1 MTTNNN
7 LELFTNGKVT
17 IGDGREFTRLIG
29 GFGENNSIL
38 TDKQVSELLGYKD
51 GPSSVR
57 RLVERNIEAF
67 EIDKGVYIKDIQRS
81 SEQRTFVET
90 LISTGY
96 AKQSITQAKNI
107 YIFSKAGFLLFLYF
121 AEGNIALETY
131 KDFIEDY
138 FQTKSEN
145 VIMKQTLQEE
155 LEFLKEQKITAV
167 GRVICEPD
175 EAKKIEWF
183 QEAEKLNTRIKDI
196 EITLSNEKLMKS
208 LEPTIAI
215 ADSFTNTKG
224 SYDVGVFSKIL
235 NIKGLGR
242 NNLFAW
248 LREKEILMDGNYP
261 YQKFIN
267 YFKVLPVENKFT
279 GRIDYK
285 TMIKPNGIVYIVKK
299 LIEDKKLI
307 TKSIPEILAELDAIS
322 VAV

>member
-1 MTTNNN
+1 MTTNNDMQ
-7 LELFTNGKVT
+7 LFTNGKVT
-17 IGDGREFTRLIG
+17 IGDGREFTRLMG
-29 GFGENNSIL
+29 GFGENNSTI
-38 TDKQVSELLGYKD
+38 TDKQVAELLGYAKGARAVRQRISENIKHFEFGLHIID
-51 GPSSVR
+51 LKSSVP
-57 RLVERNIEAF
+57 EQ
-67 EIDKGVYIKDIQRS
+67 DTIK
-81 SEQRTFVET
+81 ET
-90 LISTGY
+90 LKSIGY
-96 AKQSITQAKNI
+96 SRQSIDLAENI
-107 YIFSKAGFLLFLYF
+107 YIFSKAGLLLFLKF
-121 AEGNIALETY
+121 AEGDKSVELY

-138 FQTKSEN
+138 FQKEAEN

-155 LEFLKEQKITAV
+155 WEFLKEQKVIAV

-267 YFKVLPVENKFT
+267 YFKVLPIENKFT

>member
-1 MTTNNN
+1 MTTNNDMQ
-7 LELFTNGKVT
+7 LFTNGKVT
-17 IGDGREFTRLIG
+17 IGDGREFTRLMG
-29 GFGENNSIL
+29 GFGENNSTI
-38 TDKQVSELLGYKD
+38 TDKQVAELLGYAKGARAVRQRISENIKHFEFGLHIID
-51 GPSSVR
+51 LKSSVP
-57 RLVERNIEAF
+57 EQ
-67 EIDKGVYIKDIQRS
+67 DTIK
-81 SEQRTFVET
+81 ET
-90 LISTGY
+90 LKSIGY
-96 AKQSITQAKNI
+96 SRQSIDLAENI
-107 YIFSKAGFLLFLYF
+107 YIFSKAGLLLFLKF
-121 AEGNIALETY
+121 AEGDKSVELY

-138 FQTKSEN
+138 FQKEAEN

-155 LEFLKEQKITAV
+155 WEFLKEQKVIAV

>member
-1 MTTNNN
+1 MVMNND
-7 LELFTNGKVT
+7 LQLFTSGKVT

-29 GFGENNSIL
+29 GFGKNNSTI
-38 TDKQVSELLGYKD
+38 TDKQVAELLGYAKGARAVRQRISENIKHFEFGLHIID
-51 GPSSVR
+51 LKSSVP
-57 RLVERNIEAF
+57 EQ
-67 EIDKGVYIKDIQRS
+67 DTIK
-81 SEQRTFVET
+81 ET
-90 LISTGY
+90 LKSIGY
-96 AKQSITQAKNI
+96 SRQAIDLAENI
-107 YIFSKAGFLLFLYF
+107 YIFSKAGLLLFLYF
-121 AEGNIALETY
+121 SEGDKSVELY

-138 FQTKSEN
+138 FQTKTEN
-145 VIMKQTLQEE
+145 VIMKRTLIEE
-155 LEFLKEQKITAV
+155 LEFLKEQKVIAV

-175 EAKKIEWF
+175 ELKKIEWF

-215 ADSFTNTKG
+215 ADTFTNTKG

-242 NNLFAW
+242 NNFFAW

-267 YFKVLPVENKFT
+267 YFRVLPIENKYT

-285 TMIKPNGIVYIVKK
+285 TMIKPNGVVYIVKK